1 MRDQTVHAATV
12 NQQPVKSA
20 SLFALVMSL
29 LLVAGILRCWNLNQ
43 SFWWDE
49 IWSTVPYAT
58 SSSLWQT
65 VSSLGYYFNNHLL
78 YSLLARFSIKLLGES
93 EIAARLPAVVMGLT
107 AVAALFVTGKKFL
120 GIGSGILS
128 ALLLAISAFH
138 IDHTSEARGYSG
150 LALFSLLSS
159 YYFLSGLRTNRL
171 APWLQ
176 FVVFTILGV
185 YSHPFMLAVC
195 LAQFL
200 CAVFFFVAGKSG
212 ARRIAVPF
220 PVLRSVVLSLLSA
233 AIVTLALYAPVLADY
248 VHNLGKVRIVAV
260 TRWPFIISLFSSWC
274 PGIERPLGSIVYGAL
289 FCGGIV
295 VCGRKDP
302 RLAIY
307 TVVLSVVPLAIY
319 LLLNPMFVFE
329 RYFIFALPFI
339 LLTIGSAI
347 ADLAERLSSIYRIGA
362 VSVCL
367 VMLFYLQWPS
377 LYTIL
382 TQDRQNY
389 REAVRFVEQ
398 SGIDNNSDLVFSIGY
413 AGEHFRYYAPKT
425 AIQRPETL
433 MDFLTMAGGK
443 KRIWCLITAWL
454 PAIRPVYEDRALYA
468 EKPGQT
474 EIYDYVKTHFK
485 REKEFLSRYPVEVY
499 CREQ

>member
-12 NQQPVKSA
+12 NQQPVKSTY
-20 SLFALVMSL
+20 LFALVMSIM
-29 LLVAGILRCWNLNQ
+29 LVAGILRCWNLNQ

-65 VSSLGYYFNNHLL
+65 ISSLGYYFNNHLL
-78 YSLLARFSIKLLGES
+78 YSLLARYSIKLLGDN
-93 EIAARLPAVVMGLT
+93 EIAARLPAVIMGLA
-107 AVAALFVTGKKFL
+107 AVAALFAAGKKFL
-120 GIGSGILS
+120 GIGSGILG
-128 ALLLAISAFH
+128 ALLLAVSAFH

-159 YYFLSGLRTNRL
+159 YYFLSGLRTNRP
-171 APWLQ
+171 ATWLL

-185 YSHPFMLAVC
+185 YSHPFTLAVC
-195 LAQFL
+195 FAQFL
-200 CAVFFFVAGKSG
+200 CAVLFCAVGKSG

-220 PVLRSVVLSLLSA
+220 PVLRSVVFSLLSA

-248 VHNLGKVRIVAV
+248 VRNLGKVRMVTV
-260 TRWPFIISLFSSWC
+260 TRWPFIMSLFSSWC

-302 RLAIY
+302 RMAVY
-307 TVVLSVVPLAIY
+307 TVVLLVLPLSLY

-339 LLTIGSAI
+339 LLTIGA
-347 ADLAERLSSIYRIGA
+347 AVAALGARFTGAYRAGA
-362 VSVCL
+362 VSL
-367 VMLFYLQWPS
+367 VLLLLFYLQWPA
-377 LYTIL
+377 LRTIL
-382 TQDRQNY
+382 TRDRQNY

-398 SGIDNNSDLVFSIGY
+398 SGIDNNADLVFSIGY
-413 AGEHFRYYAPKT
+413 AGEHFSYYAKKT

-433 MDFLTMAGGK
+433 RDFLTMASGK

-454 PAIRPVYEDRALYA
+454 PAIRPAYEDQALYG
-468 EKPGQT
+468 EKPGQC
-474 EIYDYVKTHFK
+474 ELYNYVKEHFHL
-485 REKEFLSRYPVEVY
+485 EKQYYSKYPVDLYYAE
-499 CREQ
+499 R